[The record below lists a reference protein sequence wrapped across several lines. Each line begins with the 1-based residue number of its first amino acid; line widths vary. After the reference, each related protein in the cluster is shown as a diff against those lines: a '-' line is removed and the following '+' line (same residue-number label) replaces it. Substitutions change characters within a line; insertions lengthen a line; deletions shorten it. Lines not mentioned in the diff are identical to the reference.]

1 LYTILNIGVISIISI
16 KTLFLLKDFNS
27 LNRMLPYKLSLKKN
41 LKYSKPNNNIKGD
54 ALLFTIIII
63 IIA

>member
-1 LYTILNIGVISIISI
+1 MS
-16 KTLFLLKDFNS
+16 
-27 LNRMLPYKLSLKKN
+27 PYKLSLKKN
-41 LKYSKPNNNIKGD
+41 SRYNKPSSNIKGD